1 MNKKTLF
8 DVISPIM
15 VGPSSSHTAGAI
27 RLGLMARNIY
37 SKPIEKVY
45 FKLYNSFAQTGFG
58 HGTQKG
64 LFAGILGHSVSDM
77 KIKNIFDLVKDVE
90 YKFEYAEDLSRHPN
104 SVDIEINDDM
114 KISGESVGAGEI
126 KITSINGFSVSISGN
141 YHTILLMYKDKPGM
155 ISTVSNII
163 QSQNINIASLHCDR
177 NEKGGT
183 ASMYIALDVQAPDN
197 IVDIISK
204 IDDVYFAT
212 QIRKLEV

>member
-1 MNKKTLF
+1 MAVKTLF

-37 SKPIEKVY
+37 SKPIKKVY

-64 LFAGILGHSVSDM
+64 LFAGILGYSVSD
-77 KIKNIFDLVKDVE
+77 KRIKDIFDIVKDTE
-90 YKFEYAEDLSRHPN
+90 YTFEYGEDLSRHPN
-104 SVDIEINDDM
+104 SVDIVINDEM
-114 KISGESVGAGEI
+114 KISGNSVGAGEI
-126 KITSINGFSVSISGN
+126 RIIEINGFSVGISGS
-141 YHTILLMYKDKPGM
+141 YDTILLMYKDKPGM
-155 ISTVSNII
+155 ISTVSKII

-183 ASMYIALDVQAPDN
+183 ASMYIALDQPADES
-197 IVDIISK
+197 ITDQISK
-204 IDDVYFAT
+204 IDDVYYTT
-212 QIRKLEV
+212 QIRKLEE

>member
-1 MNKKTLF
+1 
-8 DVISPIM
+8 M

-37 SKPIEKVY
+37 SKPIKKVY

>member
-37 SKPIEKVY
+37 SKPVKKVL
-45 FKLYNSFAQTGFG
+45 FRLYNSFAQTGLG

-64 LFAGILGHSVSDM
+64 LLAGVLGYGVSDTN
-77 KIKNIFDLVKDVE
+77 IKNIFDIVKDVE
-90 YKFEYAEDLSRHPN
+90 YEFEYADDLSRHPN
-104 SVDIEINDDM
+104 SVDININDEM

-183 ASMYIALDVQAPDN
+183 ASMYIALDVEASDN
-197 IVDIISK
+197 IVNIISG
-204 IDDVYFAT
+204 IDDVYYTT